1 VKKQKK
7 PGEVKTEADCTLM
20 KAKIYVTLKD
30 GIHDPQGRAIQ
41 QSLHM
46 LGFDGVQDVRMGKIL
61 EVDLQAMEKES
72 AEIQIKGMCQK
83 LLANMV
89 IEDFR
94 YELIDP

>member
-1 VKKQKK
+1 
-7 PGEVKTEADCTLM
+7 M

-30 GIHDPQGRAIQ
+30 GIHDPQGQAVQ

-46 LGFDGVQDVRMGKIL
+46 LGFDAVQDVRVGKFL
-61 EVDLQAMEKES
+61 EVNLETMDKES
-72 AEIQIKGMCQK
+72 AEVQIKSMCQK

>member
-1 VKKQKK
+1 
-7 PGEVKTEADCTLM
+7 M

-30 GIHDPQGRAIQ
+30 GIHDPQGRAVQ

-46 LGFDGVQDVRMGKIL
+46 LGFDGVQDVRMGKFL
-61 EVDLQAMEKES
+61 EVDLQATEKES
-72 AEIQIKGMCQK
+72 AEIQIKSMCQK